1 MDNTVKNILLIF
13 LLVLIFYL
21 MSVLSSL
28 LIPLV
33 LAFLCASLFQPLV
46 RKLHKVKAPDWLIM
60 PIIII
65 ITLGIFYGLLNIII
79 QTGTQISAQQN
90 YLLQRLEIK
99 VDGLFEW
106 INSVFALHLTVG
118 NIFSELSEN
127 ISSQWISSTA
137 GGIAS
142 SIGSFTGSFLMFALY
157 YIVLLAGMANFDE
170 YISYVGG
177 DNKTSLMENA
187 HKIQDSI
194 FKYMLIKA
202 IISISTGF
210 FVYFICLL
218 FGIKFAVLWAFLTII
233 LNFIPSIGS
242 VISTIPPVLMAIIQF
257 DGIQSAFILLLCLI
271 IVQFLIGNIIEPKIM
286 GGRLKLNTL
295 TVIFGLVFWG
305 YLWGIPGMILSVPMM
320 VLLKLLFE
328 HSPSLN
334 IVARIMGSPEKKRK
348 LE

>member
-33 LAFLCASLFQPLV
+33 LAFLFAALFQPLV
-46 RKLHKVKAPDWLIM
+46 QKLQGIKAPKWLIM

-65 ITLGIFYGLLNIII
+65 ITLGIFYGLFNIII
-79 QTGTQISAQQN
+79 QTGSQIGSQQAF
-90 YLLQRLEIK
+90 LLERLEIR
-99 VDGLFEW
+99 VDGLLNW
-106 INSVFALHLTVG
+106 INSFSGLSLNTG
-118 NIFSELSEN
+118 NIFDE
-127 ISSQWISSTA
+127 ISNMISTQWISSTA

-142 SIGSFTGSFLMFALY
+142 SLGSFTGSFLMFSLY
-157 YIVLLAGMANFDE
+157 YIILLSGLSNFKE
-170 YISYVGG
+170 YIEYVGAE
-177 DNKTSLMENA
+177 KKENFRQYA
-187 HKIQDSI
+187 DKIQDSI
-194 FKYMLIKA
+194 FKYMMIKA
-202 IISISTGF
+202 TVSFTTGTI
-210 FVYFICLL
+210 VYLLCLA
-218 FGIKFAVLWAFLTII
+218 FGIKFAIFWGFLTFL
-233 LNFIPSIGS
+233 LNFVPSVGS
-242 VISTIPPVLMAIIQF
+242 IIATIPPVLMAVIQF
-257 DGIQSAFILLLCLI
+257 DSIQTAFFLLICLAV
-271 IVQFLIGNIIEPKIM
+271 VQFSIGSVIEPKIM

-334 IVARIMGSPEKKRK
+334 IVARIMGSPEKK
-348 LE
+348 